1 MSELTGERIGWV
13 NGGPARGKSR
23 SGCAEVKGKA
33 RQKGTEGH
41 RRARKGTEGHGRAQ
55 KGTEGHRR
63 AQKGTEGQPH
73 LDLCRVEYPHAA
85 CVHDA
90 ARVLGVAK
98 VSQHARCAT
107 GVRSGQAA
115 EQQSVAV
122 L

>member
-41 RRARKGTEGHGRAQ
+41 RRARKGTEGHG
-55 KGTEGHRR
+55 R